1 MKKLHNILRLPAIPV
16 MILWVMACSSQ
27 PTPVRTPVTVQ
38 LSWTHQAQ
46 FAGFYAAE
54 QNGYYAEENLAITFI
69 EGGPNISTPNALL
82 EGKAQFIVI
91 PADVA
96 ILARAGGRPFRAI
109 AVVYRHSPRVY
120 IALAD
125 SGIQTPYDFVGKTIS
140 VNRDG
145 LPLLRTMLEH
155 VGISNE
161 KYSVVENTS
170 DLQPLFSGEV
180 DVRSVY
186 LTNEVISARSAGYE
200 INVIYPDDYGI
211 HNYAD
216 TIVTTDEMIA
226 ANPDLVR
233 RFLRAT
239 LRGWTFAVENPTA
252 IAPMIRVYAPQA
264 DSTLETAKMTASIPL
279 INTGEDTI
287 GWMKAEIWS
296 GMERIFYDQGV
307 LTLPLDV
314 TQVYTMQFLADIYL
328 K

>member
-1 MKKLHNILRLPAIPV
+1 
-16 MILWVMACSSQ
+16 
-27 PTPVRTPVTVQ
+27 
-38 LSWTHQAQ
+38 
-46 FAGFYAAE
+46 
-54 QNGYYAEENLAITFI
+54 
-69 EGGPNISTPNALL
+69 
-82 EGKAQFIVI
+82 
-91 PADVA
+91 
-96 ILARAGGRPFRAI
+96 
-109 AVVYRHSPRVY
+109 
-120 IALAD
+120 
-125 SGIQTPYDFVGKTIS
+125 
-140 VNRDG
+140 
-145 LPLLRTMLEH
+145 
-155 VGISNE
+155 
-161 KYSVVENTS
+161 
-170 DLQPLFSGEV
+170 
-180 DVRSVY
+180 VY